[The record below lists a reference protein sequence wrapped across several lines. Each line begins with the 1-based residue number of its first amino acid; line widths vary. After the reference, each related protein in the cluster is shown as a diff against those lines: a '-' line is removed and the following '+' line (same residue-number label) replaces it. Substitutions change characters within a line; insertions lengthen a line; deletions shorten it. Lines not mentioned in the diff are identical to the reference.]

1 MIKKKVLILGSSGQ
15 IGKHLIRKLTKNNYK
30 VICQT
35 RNAHKSVFLKT
46 SGSIGYID
54 IEEASIFDQKKIEK
68 LINEVDV
75 CVNLIGILYEKNKIN
90 SFKNI
95 HSVFPDLI
103 SRLCNKNGTALI
115 HLSALGLEQAKDSKY
130 AKSKLEGE
138 KFIKKNYDKAVILK
152 PSVVFSV
159 SDSFTTRFL
168 SMLSIFPI
176 FPLYY
181 NGLTKFTPVHASDVA
196 DLIYNIIS
204 KEIISKDI
212 EVIGPEVL
220 TLKEIIEILLSCIGK
235 KRILI
240 PLPYI
245 VGKFSSIFLQRFP
258 NPLIT
263 LDQFRLLKYH
273 NIKSENSLTNFDFG
287 HPSKINFKEGV
298 EKYAYNWRD
307 GGQYSIKKIQK

>member
-54 IEEASIFDQKKIEK
+54 IEEASIFDQKKIEN
-68 LINEVDV
+68 LINDADV
-75 CVNLIGILYEKNKIN
+75 CVNLIGILHEKNKVN

-95 HSVFPDLI
+95 HTIFPDLI

-115 HLSALGLEQAKDSKY
+115 HLSALGLENALDSNY

-138 KFIKKNYDKAVILK
+138 KLIKKNYDKAVILK

-159 SDSFTTRFL
+159 SDSFTTKFL

-181 NGLTKFTPVHASDVA
+181 NGQTKFTPVHASDVA
-196 DLIYNIIS
+196 DLIFNIIS
-204 KEIISKDI
+204 NNVISKSI
-212 EVIGPEVL
+212 EVVGPEEL
-220 TLKEIIEILLSCIGK
+220 TFKEIIEILLDCIGK

-245 VGKFSSIFLQRFP
+245 VGKLSSMVLQKFP

-273 NIKSENSLTNFDFG
+273 NIKSSNSLTNFDFG

-298 EKYAYNWRD
+298 KKYAYNWRD
-307 GGQYSIKKIQK
+307 GGQYSIKEIQK

>member
-54 IEEASIFDQKKIEK
+54 IEEASIFDQKKIEN
-68 LINEVDV
+68 LINDADV
-75 CVNLIGILYEKNKIN
+75 CVNLIGILHEKNKIN

-95 HSVFPDLI
+95 HTIFPDLI

-115 HLSALGLEQAKDSKY
+115 HLSALGLENALDSNY

-138 KFIKKNYDKAVILK
+138 KLIKKNYDKAVILK

-159 SDSFTTRFL
+159 SDSFTTKFL

-181 NGLTKFTPVHASDVA
+181 NGQTKFTPVHASDVA
-196 DLIYNIIS
+196 DLIFNIIS
-204 KEIISKDI
+204 NNVISKSI
-212 EVIGPEVL
+212 EVVGPEEL
-220 TLKEIIEILLSCIGK
+220 TFKEIIEILLDCIGK

-245 VGKFSSIFLQRFP
+245 VGKLSSMVLQKFP

-273 NIKSENSLTNFDFG
+273 NIKSYNSLTNFDFG

-298 EKYAYNWRD
+298 KKYAYNWRD
-307 GGQYSIKKIQK
+307 GGQYSIKEIQK